1 MPDHRNLLRT
11 HFPNLF
17 DKSDPALDELVGR
30 SSLIRLGSGDYVFY
44 PGARCQGYAFVTEG
58 VIRCQVLSEQGRQIV
73 LYHVG
78 PGDSCVLT
86 TSCLLGDT
94 VYPAEGVAQTDVSAL
109 VIPADAFRAA
119 VDRSPALRC
128 HVFHNFATSLAAV
141 MARLADVVFGDI
153 DRRLIQILLTSGDAR
168 VSRTH
173 QELAD
178 ELGTAR
184 EVVSRHLKRLE
195 HLGWIGLG
203 RGSIELLDIRALQA
217 FVEST

>member
-1 MPDHRNLLRT
+1 MSEHRNLLRK
-11 HFPNLF
+11 HFPSLF
-17 DKSDPALDELVGR
+17 EKSDPTLDELLDR
-30 SSLIRLGSGDYVFY
+30 SSLVRLAAGDYVFY
-44 PGARCQGYAFVTEG
+44 PGSRCQGYALVTEG
-58 VIRCQVLSEQGRQIV
+58 IIRCQVLSEQGRQIV

-94 VYPAEGVAQTDVSAL
+94 IYPAEGVAQTDVSAL

-119 VDRSPALRC
+119 VDRSPVLRC

-153 DRRLIQILLTSGDAR
+153 DRRLIQILLASGDRR

-203 RGSIELLDIRALQA
+203 RGSIELLNTDGLRA

>member
-1 MPDHRNLLRT
+1 MPDHRNLLTT
-11 HFPNLF
+11 HFPALF
-17 DKSDPALDELVGR
+17 EKSDPALDDLLGR
-30 SSLIRLGSGDYVFY
+30 SALVRLAAGDYVFY
-44 PGARCQGYAFVTEG
+44 PGSRCQGYAFVTEG
-58 VIRCQVLSEQGRQIV
+58 VVRCQVLSEQGRQIV

-94 VYPAEGVAQTDVSAL
+94 VYPAEGIAQTDVNAL

-119 VDRSPALRC
+119 VDCSPALRC

-153 DRRLIQILLTSGDAR
+153 DRRLVQILLASGESR

-203 RGSIELLDIRALQA
+203 RGSIELLDMNRLRT
-217 FVEST
+217 FVAST